1 VRTAGVVAGDEMV
14 LDMKTSL
21 REEEEYVT
29 PGVVTSVTKKC

>member
-1 VRTAGVVAGDEMV
+1 VVAGDEMV

-21 REEEEYVT
+21 RKEEYVT